1 MTAHFES
8 SWFMTATSASPPAA
22 CRIGTLQQQAR
33 WLREYTF
40 LGITGHGSLP
50 FDWRERALNWTTGRI
65 DSLFK
70 KSKDASA
77 NAAFLR
83 HRFESIPSF

>member
-1 MTAHFES
+1 
-8 SWFMTATSASPPAA
+8 MTATSASPRPLAKSA
-22 CRIGTLQQQAR
+22 HYNNRPR